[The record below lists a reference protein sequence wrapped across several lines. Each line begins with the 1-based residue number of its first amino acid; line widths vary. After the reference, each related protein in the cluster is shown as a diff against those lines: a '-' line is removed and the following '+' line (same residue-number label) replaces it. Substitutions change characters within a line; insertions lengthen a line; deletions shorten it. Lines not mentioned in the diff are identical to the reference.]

1 MNDMSISVWGI
12 VGFGLKVEKDMFD
25 WRKYAQMI
33 KERYDK
39 CVTEALENI
48 TNEDEF
54 YNFLDDADIYFDGL
68 MKEFVDGQKYIDYIG
83 GADSDE
89 GHFILFFPGYPW
101 DYTEDDLKITEESAR
116 EQIYECLKPYL
127 KDSITKEDFF
137 KRIEYIRRFLQK
149 NRIYVHLWNR
159 LKLKERG

>member
-1 MNDMSISVWGI
+1 MGSDAWGI
-12 VGFGLKVEKDMFD
+12 VGYGLRVEESILD
-25 WRKYAQMI
+25 WKKCAEII

-39 CVTEALENI
+39 SVVEELKNV

-54 YNFLDDADIYFDGL
+54 YKFLDRADIYFDGL
-68 MKEFVDGQKYIDYIG
+68 LREFVEDKKHIGYIN

-137 KRIEYIRRFLQK
+137 KRIEYISTYG
-149 NRIYVHLWNR
+149 I
-159 LKLKERG
+159 G